1 MNQKTILILGAATV
15 GAVALTASLQ
25 SGRAD
30 DTRPASTAA
39 PLLPALKERV
49 NDVRELRI
57 ESPAGPA
64 TLRAEGDGW
73 VLAEASGYPAD
84 GSKVRTLLLDL
95 RDARRLE
102 AKTANP
108 ERHGR
113 LGLTAPTD
121 EGAVSTRVTLV
132 DGDGGVIETV
142 LIGKQRTSKADP
154 GAAQLG
160 VRPDAQYYALPGEVR
175 LVPLAAGNLRVDGR
189 TLGWVNQEFLNVDR
203 ARIRSATISHPDGD
217 EVVAVRE
224 DMGQNEMVVR
234 DLPEGMQPKTPSGTA
249 PLIGAL
255 QRVRFDDVR
264 REDSLQWPEEIVT
277 TATFTT
283 DDGLRVEVDTMK
295 VADEEDAER
304 MVTWARVRAELL
316 PEEAPADA
324 SSGDTADAEPAA
336 DEGPSRAELEAERD
350 GIRAAL
356 GGWAFAVPTWKETS
370 FRLRTDGVA
379 EPIPEEDAGEETAE
393 EAGPAEDQDPKPAA
407 GGPGLPVPVEMTQ
420 PPAKPPTAEPPT
432 GGGSGGI

>member
-154 GAAQLG
+154 GAA
-160 VRPDAQYYALPGEVR
+160 
-175 LVPLAAGNLRVDGR
+175 
-189 TLGWVNQEFLNVDR
+189 
-203 ARIRSATISHPDGD
+203 
-217 EVVAVRE
+217 
-224 DMGQNEMVVR
+224 
-234 DLPEGMQPKTPSGTA
+234 
-249 PLIGAL
+249 
-255 QRVRFDDVR
+255 
-264 REDSLQWPEEIVT
+264 
-277 TATFTT
+277 
-283 DDGLRVEVDTMK
+283 
-295 VADEEDAER
+295 
-304 MVTWARVRAELL
+304 
-316 PEEAPADA
+316 
-324 SSGDTADAEPAA
+324 
-336 DEGPSRAELEAERD
+336 PSRASAPDSPSLTVMVC
-350 GIRAAL
+350 
-356 GGWAFAVPTWKETS
+356 GGAPLSAFVLSRRKNLHTDITLHPVS
-370 FRLRTDGVA
+370 FFLIFCTRTA
-379 EPIPEEDAGEETAE
+379 
-393 EAGPAEDQDPKPAA
+393 
-407 GGPGLPVPVEMTQ
+407 
-420 PPAKPPTAEPPT
+420 
-432 GGGSGGI
+432 